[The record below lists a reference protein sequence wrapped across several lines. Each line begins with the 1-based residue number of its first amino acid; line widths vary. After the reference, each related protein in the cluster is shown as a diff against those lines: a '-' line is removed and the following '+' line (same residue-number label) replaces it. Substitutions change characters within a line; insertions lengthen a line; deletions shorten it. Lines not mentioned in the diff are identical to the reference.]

1 MQFVFSRGVS
11 KGKNAKV
18 GGYGE
23 NRRNMRRNQGVEG
36 MNTTEEEGKR
46 VETRFAL
53 SGRGSECGPFSQNVF
68 SDSKSSLSNIER
80 EVC

>member
-1 MQFVFSRGVS
+1 MQFVFSKGVS

-23 NRRNMRRNQGVEG
+23 NRRNIGRNQGIG
-36 MNTTEEEGKR
+36 GTNTTEKEGKR

-53 SGRGSECGPFSQNVF
+53 SGWGSECDPFSQNVF
-68 SDSKSSLSNIER
+68 SDSKSSLSKIE
-80 EVC
+80 